1 MPQMKKILF
10 ILLGNFCVALGT
22 VFFVVPA
29 GFITGGATGLA
40 LALEA
45 FFHLPISWGIAI
57 ISITLLLIGWATLG
71 REFAATSAVST
82 VCYPLFVAICEGV
95 AQHVHFSTDSTVLN
109 LASAA
114 LLYGYG
120 VGTVMRHGAST
131 GGLDAIA
138 MILYKK
144 KGVNLSMSVN
154 LFELL
159 TMLTQVAYSNA
170 EEIIGGVLLTI
181 FYTAVMNHFLAKGVA
196 RVQVLIYSQCYEE
209 IGTFIDT
216 KLRRGC
222 TLFHVQGGYRRE
234 DTFALQ
240 TIISNRE
247 LFELK
252 EAVLKIDPAAFMT
265 ISEVSEVSGRGFSL
279 ESDVPGDRHL

>member
-1 MPQMKKILF
+1 MSGMKKILF
-10 ILLGNFCVALGT
+10 ILLGNLCVALGT

-29 GFITGGATGLA
+29 GFITGGSTGLA

-45 FFHLPISWGIAI
+45 FFRLPLAWGIAI
-57 ISITLLLIGWATLG
+57 VSISLLGIGWVSLG
-71 REFAATSAVST
+71 REFAASCAISAIS
-82 VCYPLFVAICEGV
+82 YPVFVWLCEIV
-95 AQHVHFSTDSTVLN
+95 AAHTAFTTDSIALN
-109 LASAA
+109 LAAAA

-131 GGLDAIA
+131 GGLDTIS

-144 KGVNLSMSVN
+144 KGISLAVTVN

-159 TMLTQVAYSNA
+159 TMLTQLSYSRT
-170 EEIIGGVLLTI
+170 EHIIGGVLLTI

-196 RVQVLIYSQCYEE
+196 RVQVLIYSSAYEG
-209 IGTFIDT
+209 IRSYIDSQ
-216 KLRRGC
+216 LRRGC
-222 TLFHVQGGYRRE
+222 TLFHVQGGYRRQ

-247 LFELK
+247 LFQLK
-252 EAVLKIDPAAFMT
+252 EAVLKLDPDAFMT
-265 ISEVSEVSGRGFSL
+265 VSEISEVTGKGFSL
-279 ESDVPGDRHL
+279 ASDVPGDKH